1 VRSLLDPRLWLA
13 FLLALA
19 LTNAGS
25 YLRGR
30 SDGKRLQ
37 QQEYASAIAKAN
49 AMVAAESQRRQ
60 AAVDKALADAASRE
74 SRIRADALGARR
86 QLDGMRGTLDAVERA
101 SKASSDAAAKSVAAL
116 SDVFE
121 QCSRRYQELAEVADR
136 HANDSLTLQRSWP
149 K

>member
-1 VRSLLDPRLWLA
+1 MLYLLNPRVWIVLI
-13 FLLALA
+13 ALA
-19 LTNAGS
+19 L
-25 YLRGR
+25 YPVLYVKGR
-30 SDGKRLQ
+30 IDGTKIERAAN
-37 QQEYASAIAKAN
+37 ASAVAQAN
-49 AMVAAESQRRQ
+49 ALVREANERRQ
-60 AAVDKALADAASRE
+60 SAVDKALADAAARE
-74 SRIRADALGARR
+74 RRIRADASSARR

-136 HANDSLTLQRSWP
+136 HANDSLTLQRAWP